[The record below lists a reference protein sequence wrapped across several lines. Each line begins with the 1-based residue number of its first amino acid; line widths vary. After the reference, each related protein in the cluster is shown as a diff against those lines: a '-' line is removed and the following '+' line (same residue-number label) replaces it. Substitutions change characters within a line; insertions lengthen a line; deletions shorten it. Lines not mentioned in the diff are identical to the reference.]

1 MQDVKGK
8 TAFITG
14 GASGIGLGM
23 CQAFI
28 NAGMKVAIADIR
40 QEALDRALAALQT
53 DKSAVLPVQLDVTDR
68 KAWVRAAD
76 TVEKAFGPVQ
86 VLCNNAGITIDG
98 PMPQGTYADWD
109 FCLGVNLGGV
119 VNGVMTFMPR
129 MIANRTEGHIVNTS
143 SMGGLVAGAGSG
155 IYSTSKYAVVGLTE
169 ELRSDLAQYGIG
181 VSVFCP
187 GPTQT
192 ELFESSVKVRPTGLA
207 ETGYVP
213 RTVPKPGEMSA
224 DITAAI
230 FAIALKPLE
239 VGQRVLQG
247 IQRNDM
253 YILTHPE
260 LSGIIQARCEAIM
273 ASMPKEDIT
282 PERARAANLLVTD
295 KLYSEQIARVKKRE
309 EIR

>member
-1 MQDVKGK
+1 MQNVKGK

-28 NAGMKVAIADIR
+28 NAGMKVAMADIR
-40 QEALDRALAALQT
+40 QEALDRALASLQADQNT
-53 DKSAVLPVQLDVTDR
+53 VLPVQLDVTNR

-76 TVEKAFGPVQ
+76 AVERAFGPVH

-129 MIANRTEGHIVNTS
+129 MIEQRTEGHIVNTS
-143 SMGGLVAGAGSG
+143 SMGGLIAGAGSG

-169 ELRSDLAQYGIG
+169 ELRSDLAQYDIG

-192 ELFESSVKVRPTGLA
+192 ELFASSMTVRPRELA

-213 RTVPKPGEMSA
+213 RTVPKPEEMPA
-224 DITAAI
+224 DIAAAI
-230 FAIALKPLE
+230 FAIAMKPLE
-239 VGQRVLQG
+239 AGQRVLQG

-253 YILTHPE
+253 YILTHAE
-260 LSGIIQARCEAIM
+260 FSGIIQARCEALL
-273 ASMPKEDIT
+273 ASMPKETIT
-282 PERARAANLLVTD
+282 PERTRAANLLLTD
-295 KLYSEQIARVKKRE
+295 KLYSEQIARVKKTE
-309 EIR
+309 G

>member
-1 MQDVKGK
+1 MQNVKGK

-28 NAGMKVAIADIR
+28 NAGMKVVIADIR
-40 QEALDRALAALQT
+40 QEALDRALTTLQADT
-53 DKSAVLPVQLDVTDR
+53 QTVLPVQLDVTDR

-76 TVEKAFGPVQ
+76 KAEQTFGPVQ

-129 MIANRTEGHIVNTS
+129 MIAQHTEAHIVNTS
-143 SMGGLVAGAGSG
+143 SMGGLIAGAGSG

-192 ELFESSVKVRPTGLA
+192 ELFDSSVAVRPGKLA

-213 RTVPKPGEMSA
+213 RTVPKPDEMPA
-224 DITAAI
+224 DIAAAI
-230 FAIALKPLE
+230 FAIAMKPAQ
-239 VGQRVLQG
+239 VGERVLRG

-260 LSGIIQARCEAIM
+260 FSGIIQARCEAIL
-273 ASMPKEDIT
+273 ASMPNETIT
-282 PERARAANLLVTD
+282 PERARAANLLLTD
-295 KLYSEQIARVKKRE
+295 KLYSEQIARVKQRE
-309 EIR
+309 G

>member
-1 MQDVKGK
+1 MQNVKGK

-28 NAGMKVAIADIR
+28 NAGMKVVMADIR
-40 QEALDRALAALQT
+40 KEALDRALATLQADT
-53 DKSAVLPVQLDVTDR
+53 STVLPVQLDVTDR
-68 KAWVRAAD
+68 KAWVRTADAA
-76 TVEKAFGPVQ
+76 ERAFGPVHI
-86 VLCNNAGITIDG
+86 LCNNAGITIDG

-119 VNGVMTFMPR
+119 VNGIMTFMPR
-129 MIANRTEGHIVNTS
+129 MIAQRTEAHIVNTS
-143 SMGGLVAGAGSG
+143 SMGGLIAGAGSG

-169 ELRSDLAQYGIG
+169 ELRSDLASYGIG

-192 ELFESSVKVRPTGLA
+192 ELFDSSVTVRPAQLA

-213 RTVPKPGEMSA
+213 RTVPKPDEMPA
-224 DITAAI
+224 DIAAAI
-230 FAIALKPLE
+230 FAIAMKPLA

-253 YILTHPE
+253 YILTHAE
-260 LSGIIQARCEAIM
+260 FSSIVQARCEAIL
-273 ASMPKEDIT
+273 ASMPKETIT
-282 PERARAANLLVTD
+282 PERTRAANLLLTD

-309 EIR
+309 G

>member
-1 MQDVKGK
+1 MQNVKGK

-28 NAGMKVAIADIR
+28 SAGMKVAIADIR
-40 QEALDRALAALQT
+40 QEALDRALATLQADAGT
-53 DKSAVLPVQLDVTDR
+53 VLPVQLDVTNR
-68 KAWVRAAD
+68 KAWVAAAD
-76 TVEKAFGPVQ
+76 TVERAFGPVHI
-86 VLCNNAGITIDG
+86 LCNNAGITIDG
-98 PMPQGTYADWD
+98 PMPLGTYADWD

-129 MIANRTEGHIVNTS
+129 MIEKHIEGHIVNTS
-143 SMGGLVAGAGSG
+143 SMGGLIAGAGSG

-192 ELFESSVKVRPTGLA
+192 ELFASSVTVRPSKLS

-213 RTVPKPGEMSA
+213 RTVPKPDEMPA
-224 DITAAI
+224 DVAAAI
-230 FAIALKPLE
+230 FAIAMKPVE
-239 VGQRVLQG
+239 VGQRVLRG

-253 YILTHPE
+253 YILTHAE
-260 LSGIIQARCEAIM
+260 FSSIIQARCEAIL
-273 ASMPKEDIT
+273 ASMPREDIT
-282 PERARAANLLVTD
+282 PERIKAANLLLTD

-309 EIR
+309 G

>member
-1 MQDVKGK
+1 MQNVKGK

-28 NAGMKVAIADIR
+28 NAGMKVVIADIR
-40 QEALDRALAALQT
+40 QEALDRALTTLQADT
-53 DKSAVLPVQLDVTDR
+53 QTVLPVQLDVTDR

-76 TVEKAFGPVQ
+76 KAEQTFGPVQ

-129 MIANRTEGHIVNTS
+129 MIAQHTEAHIVNTS
-143 SMGGLVAGAGSG
+143 SMGGLIAGAGSG

-192 ELFESSVKVRPTGLA
+192 ELFDSSVAVRPGKLA

-213 RTVPKPGEMSA
+213 RTVPKPDEMPA
-224 DITAAI
+224 DIAAAI
-230 FAIALKPLE
+230 FAIAMKPAQ
-239 VGQRVLQG
+239 VGERVLRG

-260 LSGIIQARCEAIM
+260 FSGIIQARCEAIL
-273 ASMPKEDIT
+273 ASMPKETIT
-282 PERARAANLLVTD
+282 PERARAANLLLTD
-295 KLYSEQIARVKKRE
+295 KLYSEQIARVKQRE
-309 EIR
+309 G

>member
-1 MQDVKGK
+1 MQNVNGK
-8 TAFITG
+8 IAFITG

-23 CQAFI
+23 CQAFLD
-28 NAGMKVAIADIR
+28 AGMRVAIADIR
-40 QEALDRALAALQT
+40 QEALDRAMATLQAQPNT
-53 DKSAVLPVQLDVTDR
+53 VLPVQLDITDR
-68 KAWVRAAD
+68 QAWVRVAD
-76 TVEKAFGPVQ
+76 SVERDFGPVQ

-129 MIANRTEGHIVNTS
+129 MIKRGLEAHIVNTS
-143 SMGGLVAGAGSG
+143 SMGGLIAGAGSG
-155 IYSTSKYAVVGLTE
+155 IYSTSKYAVIGLTE

-192 ELFESSVKVRPTGLA
+192 DLFASSVAVRPAKLA

-213 RTVPKPGEMSA
+213 RTVPKPEEMPG
-224 DITAAI
+224 DVVAAI
-230 FAIALKPLE
+230 HAIAMKPLD
-239 VGQRVLQG
+239 VGRRVLQG

-260 LSGIIQARCEAIM
+260 FSGIVRARSDAIL
-273 ASMPKEDIT
+273 ASMPKETIT
-282 PERARAANLLVTD
+282 PERAKAANLLLTD

-309 EIR
+309 